1 MKVLFNTTQPFN
13 SFLIL
18 IFMTAFGFVTETA
31 YSQDFTS
38 KKNGEWAMDNT
49 WESTTSCTQWN
60 NQSDGRPPVS
70 KNWGCPITVTINHEV
85 TYNGNVSGF
94 GSGVFNSLEIGP
106 NGKLIFE
113 DNITI
118 NGGGSVPSI
127 TLAEGAELIVNGKFD
142 IDRSVNIVVPN
153 NAKMTIQNLELGN
166 NSPVIT
172 VEEGGMLVVNDE
184 TNMASRS
191 TLNVYG
197 DFQAVELNY
206 SSGGNINIG
215 SANTSGVVLVSGD
228 MLIGNGS
235 LNMFNSST
243 ILVGGTSSTGN
254 SGSINM
260 KDNSNGR
267 FLGDVNMGSGGSM
280 KLEDN
285 AIFSFEANLDTSGG
299 AKIQLKN
306 NTKGTIHNNVT
317 MSNGT
322 IELKNNSEIMVGG
335 TLIASRG
342 AKVKVKNDGAMYIC
356 DYPNSTK
363 ENTSFVRLSGN
374 NAFYGLG
381 CFTLPVVWK
390 SFDVIVTNNN
400 VSQLVW
406 ETASEDGNSHFEVER
421 SVGGIG
427 NFIKISKINAS
438 GWTNAV
444 SKYTFEDE
452 QLKELVGWVYYRIR
466 QVDFDG
472 NQMVS
477 DVVSIKASREVSSKD
492 PIQWTAYPNP
502 TDGSSLNIKL
512 ASGSISGPV
521 NVRFLQASTAAT
533 FEGEVGIELDQWLKS
548 VVSNATRGVGV
559 LEVFYEGEA
568 YRIKI
573 MKI

>member
-1 MKVLFNTTQPFN
+1 M
-13 SFLIL
+13 
-18 IFMTAFGFVTETA
+18 
-31 YSQDFTS
+31 
-38 KKNGEWAMDNT
+38 
-49 WESTTSCTQWN
+49 
-60 NQSDGRPPVS
+60 VS
-70 KNWGCPITVTINHEV
+70 
-85 TYNGNVSGF
+85 
-94 GSGVFNSLEIGP
+94 
-106 NGKLIFE
+106 
-113 DNITI
+113 
-118 NGGGSVPSI
+118 
-127 TLAEGAELIVNGKFD
+127 
-142 IDRSVNIVVPN
+142 
-153 NAKMTIQNLELGN
+153 
-166 NSPVIT
+166 
-172 VEEGGMLVVNDE
+172 
-184 TNMASRS
+184 
-191 TLNVYG
+191 
-197 DFQAVELNY
+197 
-206 SSGGNINIG
+206 
-215 SANTSGVVLVSGD
+215 VSGD

-243 ILVGGTSSTGN
+243 IIVGGTSSTGN
-254 SGSINM
+254 SGSIKM

-267 FLGDVNMGSGGSM
+267 FLGDVDMGNGGSM
-280 KLEDN
+280 KIEDN

-299 AKIQLKN
+299 AKIELKN

-322 IELKNNSEIMVGG
+322 IELKNNSEMMVGG
-335 TLIASRG
+335 TLIASGG
-342 AKVKVKNDGAMYIC
+342 AKVKVKNDGAIYIC

-363 ENTSFVRLSGN
+363 ENTSFISLSGN

-381 CFTLPVVWK
+381 CFALPVVWK

-533 FEGEVGIELDQWLKS
+533 FEGQVGIELDQWLKS